1 MIEAMFRGARPLEH
15 IRPEQI
21 LHIQHILPIVYL
33 RLPLHPRTIPSF
45 KDAHGIRPNR
55 SFSRRH
61 ESNENAMTTNRK
73 KENNR
78 DLTQEV
84 RLRKKKSHL
93 RNFLFFRLLAS
104 SMRNCASAEAI
115 GMGGPGHYSDI
126 VNFLAVF

>member
-1 MIEAMFRGARPLEH
+1 MFRGASPLEH

-33 RLPLHPRTIPSF
+33 RPHLHQRTIPSF

-84 RLRKKKSHL
+84 RLRKKKKPFEEFSI
-93 RNFLFFRLLAS
+93 F
-104 SMRNCASAEAI
+104 SAACVI
-115 GMGGPGHYSDI
+115 
-126 VNFLAVF
+126 NA